1 MAAGTSDPTKGQQ
14 HIPRLDVLV
23 NNVGGYRNGRH
34 VTADGLERTFAL
46 NHLAAWH
53 NKVQRIY
60 APGLRLQIVFDNAT
74 LAFANH
80 ADPHRMDSYMHS
92 VADLIAVPVPANS
105 ACMSWIDCWPACGAR
120 FADIRC

>member
-46 NHLAAWH
+46 
-53 NKVQRIY
+53 KPPRI
-60 APGLRLQIVFDNAT
+60 
-74 LAFANH
+74 
-80 ADPHRMDSYMHS
+80 
-92 VADLIAVPVPANS
+92 VPA
-105 ACMSWIDCWPACGAR
+105 DRPAAGPAEGQRTGAR
-120 FADIRC
+120 GHRLLLRAHRERTTGTR